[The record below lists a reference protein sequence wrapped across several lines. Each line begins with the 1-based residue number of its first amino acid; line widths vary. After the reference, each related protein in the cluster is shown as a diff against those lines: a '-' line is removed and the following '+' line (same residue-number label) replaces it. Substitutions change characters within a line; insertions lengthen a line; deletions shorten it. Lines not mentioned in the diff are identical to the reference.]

1 MDWDSMFAGSSS
13 KTVEPEETE
22 AAAEAGVVEAAD
34 GVGEEAAGNAAG
46 MPAGGGGTRAVEEP
60 APSDSGTDAP
70 ADSGT
75 DAPSDDRTMAGKTKR
90 SHHRKTDGN
99 AGPVLNARTV
109 DRVLELGRLLSA
121 DDSLISAVRGLYGK
135 RVGGVADIVLLVLS
149 DAKPLADMTGLL
161 DRLDGEAPD
170 VRLMDCALAF
180 MDDRGLAR
188 RVDALVGGV
197 FGLSGRAREDATRV
211 CADWSVVAGVLP
223 DLKRLL

>member
-34 GVGEEAAGNAAG
+34 GVGEIAGGEVAG
-46 MPAGGGGTRAVEEP
+46 MPAGDGGTRTVEEP
-60 APSDSGTDAP
+60 APSGAP
-70 ADSGT
+70 S
-75 DAPSDDRTMAGKTKR
+75 DAPSDGEAAAGKTKR

-121 DDSLISAVRGLYGK
+121 DDSLLSAVRGLYGK

-211 CADWSVVAGVLP
+211 CADWSVLAGVLP

>member
-22 AAAEAGVVEAAD
+22 AAAEAGAEAAA
-34 GVGEEAAGNAAG
+34 GVGEIAGGEIAG
-46 MPAGGGGTRAVEEP
+46 MPAEDDGTRAVEEP
-60 APSDSGTDAP
+60 APSDGPSDGP
-70 ADSGT
+70 S
-75 DAPSDDRTMAGKTKR
+75 DAPSDGEAAAGKTKR

-99 AGPVLNARTV
+99 TGPVLNARTV

-121 DDSLISAVRGLYGK
+121 DDSLLSAVRGLYGK

-223 DLKRLL
+223 ALKRLL

>member
-13 KTVEPEETE
+13 KTAEPEETE
-22 AAAEAGVVEAAD
+22 AGTVETD
-34 GVGEEAAGNAAG
+34 SVGEEAAGVAVG
-46 MPAGGGGTRAVEEP
+46 RPAGDGGTQAVEETAP
-60 APSDSGTDAP
+60 SDAPSDSG
-70 ADSGT
+70 S
-75 DAPSDDRTMAGKTKR
+75 DAPSNSEAAAGKTKR

-99 AGPVLNARTV
+99 TGPVLNARTV

-121 DDSLISAVRGLYGK
+121 DDSLLSAVRGLYGK
-135 RVGGVADIVLLVLS
+135 RVGGVADVVLLVLS

-211 CADWSVVAGVLP
+211 CADWSVLAGVLP

>member
-22 AAAEAGVVEAAD
+22 ARAVAED
-34 GVGEEAAGNAAG
+34 GVGKIAGGEVAG
-46 MPAGGGGTRAVEEP
+46 MPAEDDGARAVEEP
-60 APSDSGTDAP
+60 APSDGPS
-70 ADSGT
+70 
-75 DAPSDDRTMAGKTKR
+75 DAPSDGEAAAGKTKR

-99 AGPVLNARTV
+99 TGVVLNARTV

-121 DDSLISAVRGLYGK
+121 DDSLLSAVRGLYGK

-161 DRLDGEAPD
+161 DRLDGETPD

-197 FGLSGRAREDATRV
+197 FGLSGKAREDATRV

>member
-22 AAAEAGVVEAAD
+22 EVGVVAADAAEDEAA
-34 GVGEEAAGNAAG
+34 GVGEIAAGEVAG
-46 MPAGGGGTRAVEEP
+46 MPAEDDGTRAVEEP
-60 APSDSGTDAP
+60 APSD
-70 ADSGT
+70 
-75 DAPSDDRTMAGKTKR
+75 APSDGEAAAGKTKR

-121 DDSLISAVRGLYGK
+121 DDSLLSAVRGLYGK

-161 DRLDGEAPD
+161 DRLDGETPD

-211 CADWSVVAGVLP
+211 CADWSVLAGVLP

>member
-13 KTVEPEETE
+13 KTVEPEE
-22 AAAEAGVVEAAD
+22 AEAGAVETD
-34 GVGEEAAGNAAG
+34 SVGEEAAGNVVG
-46 MPAGGGGTRAVEEP
+46 MPGENARAVDDGVRTSGEDAPAVEET
-60 APSDSGTDAP
+60 APSD
-70 ADSGT
+70 
-75 DAPSDDRTMAGKTKR
+75 APSNSEAAAGKTKK

-99 AGPVLNARTV
+99 TGPVLNARTV

-121 DDSLISAVRGLYGK
+121 DDSLLSAVRGLYGK

-180 MDDRGLAR
+180 MDDKGLAR

-211 CADWSVVAGVLP
+211 CADWSVLAGVLP

>member
-1 MDWDSMFAGSSS
+1 M
-13 KTVEPEETE
+13 
-22 AAAEAGVVEAAD
+22 
-34 GVGEEAAGNAAG
+34 
-46 MPAGGGGTRAVEEP
+46 
-60 APSDSGTDAP
+60 
-70 ADSGT
+70 
-75 DAPSDDRTMAGKTKR
+75 
-90 SHHRKTDGN
+90 
-99 AGPVLNARTV
+99 
-109 DRVLELGRLLSA
+109 
-121 DDSLISAVRGLYGK
+121 
-135 RVGGVADIVLLVLS
+135 LLVLS

-211 CADWSVVAGVLP
+211 CADWSVLAGVLP

>member
-13 KTVEPEETE
+13 KTVEPEETKAVAV
-22 AAAEAGVVEAAD
+22 AAAGAEAAD
-34 GVGEEAAGNAAG
+34 GVGAAAGVVAG
-46 MPAGGGGTRAVEEP
+46 MPAGGGGTRTVEEP
-60 APSDSGTDAP
+60 APSD
-70 ADSGT
+70 
-75 DAPSDDRTMAGKTKR
+75 APSDGEAAAGKTKK
-90 SHHRKTDGN
+90 SHHRKTEGN
-99 AGPVLNARTV
+99 AGVMLNARTV

-121 DDSLISAVRGLYGK
+121 DDSLLSAVRGLYGK

-188 RVDALVGGV
+188 RIDALVGGV

-211 CADWSVVAGVLP
+211 CADWSVLAGVLP

>member
-13 KTVEPEETE
+13 ETVEPEEAE
-22 AAAEAGVVEAAD
+22 VAAEAGVIETDV
-34 GVGEEAAGNAAG
+34 VGEAETEAGEIAAGEVAG
-46 MPAGGGGTRAVEEP
+46 VPAGGDGTRAVEEP
-60 APSDSGTDAP
+60 APSD
-70 ADSGT
+70 
-75 DAPSDDRTMAGKTKR
+75 APSDGEAAAGRTKR

-121 DDSLISAVRGLYGK
+121 DDSLLSAVRGLYGK
-135 RVGGVADIVLLVLS
+135 RVGGVADVVLLVLS
-149 DAKPLADMTGLL
+149 DAKPLADMAGLL

>member
-22 AAAEAGVVEAAD
+22 EVGVVAADAAEDEAA
-34 GVGEEAAGNAAG
+34 GVGEIAAGEVAG
-46 MPAGGGGTRAVEEP
+46 MPAEDDGTRTVEET
-60 APSDSGTDAP
+60 APS
-70 ADSGT
+70 
-75 DAPSDDRTMAGKTKR
+75 DAPSDGEAAAGKTKR

-121 DDSLISAVRGLYGK
+121 DDSLLSAVRGLYGK

-161 DRLDGEAPD
+161 DRLDGETPD

-211 CADWSVVAGVLP
+211 CADWSVLAGVLP
-223 DLKRLL
+223 ALKRLL

>member
-22 AAAEAGVVEAAD
+22 AAAEAGIGEAA
-34 GVGEEAAGNAAG
+34 GVGEIAGGEVAG
-46 MPAGGGGTRAVEEP
+46 LPAGGDGTRTVEEP
-60 APSDSGTDAP
+60 APSDGETA
-70 ADSGT
+70 
-75 DAPSDDRTMAGKTKR
+75 AGKTKR

-99 AGPVLNARTV
+99 AGLVLNARTV

-121 DDSLISAVRGLYGK
+121 DDSLLSAVRGLYGK
-135 RVGGVADIVLLVLS
+135 RVGGVADIALLVLS

-211 CADWSVVAGVLP
+211 CADWSVLAGVLP

>member
-13 KTVEPEETE
+13 KTVEPEEAVGAVAADATE
-22 AAAEAGVVEAAD
+22 EEAGV
-34 GVGEEAAGNAAG
+34 GEIAGGEVAG
-46 MPAGGGGTRAVEEP
+46 MPAGDDGTRAVEEP
-60 APSDSGTDAP
+60 APSDS
-70 ADSGT
+70 
-75 DAPSDDRTMAGKTKR
+75 PSDSPSDGEAASGKTKR

-99 AGPVLNARTV
+99 TGPVLNARTV

-121 DDSLISAVRGLYGK
+121 DDSLLSGVRGLYGK

-211 CADWSVVAGVLP
+211 CADWSVLAGVLP

>member
-13 KTVEPEETE
+13 KTVEPEAE

-34 GVGEEAAGNAAG
+34 GVGEIAGGEVAG
-46 MPAGGGGTRAVEEP
+46 MPAGGDGTRAVEEP

-70 ADSGT
+70 
-75 DAPSDDRTMAGKTKR
+75 SDDRTMAGRTKR

-99 AGPVLNARTV
+99 AGVVLNARTV

-121 DDSLISAVRGLYGK
+121 DDSLLSAVRGLYGK

-161 DRLDGEAPD
+161 DRLDGEASD

>member
-13 KTVEPEETE
+13 KTVEPEEAE
-22 AAAEAGVVEAAD
+22 EVGVVAADAAEEEAD
-34 GVGEEAAGNAAG
+34 GVGEIAAGEVAG
-46 MPAGGGGTRAVEEP
+46 VTAGGDGTRAVEEP
-60 APSDSGTDAP
+60 APSDAS
-70 ADSGT
+70 
-75 DAPSDDRTMAGKTKR
+75 SDGEAGAGRTKR

-99 AGPVLNARTV
+99 AGPALNARTV

-121 DDSLISAVRGLYGK
+121 DDSLLSAVRGLYGK

-149 DAKPLADMTGLL
+149 DAKPLADMAGLL

>member
-13 KTVEPEETE
+13 KTVEPEEAE
-22 AAAEAGVVEAAD
+22 VAAGAGVVETD
-34 GVGEEAAGNAAG
+34 VVGEAETEAGEIAGGEVAG
-46 MPAGGGGTRAVEEP
+46 MPAGSDGTRTVEET
-60 APSDSGTDAP
+60 APSDAP
-70 ADSGT
+70 AA
-75 DAPSDDRTMAGKTKR
+75 APSDGETAAGKTKR

-99 AGPVLNARTV
+99 AGPALNARTV

-121 DDSLISAVRGLYGK
+121 DDSLLSAVRGLYGK

-211 CADWSVVAGVLP
+211 CADWGVVAGVLP

>member
-13 KTVEPEETE
+13 ETVEPEETE

-34 GVGEEAAGNAAG
+34 GVGEVAAGEVAG
-46 MPAGGGGTRAVEEP
+46 MPAGDGGTRAVEEP
-60 APSDSGTDAP
+60 ALSDGPS
-70 ADSGT
+70 
-75 DAPSDDRTMAGKTKR
+75 DAPSDGEAAAGKTKR

-99 AGPVLNARTV
+99 AGLVLNARTV

-121 DDSLISAVRGLYGK
+121 DDSLLSAVRGLYGK

-211 CADWSVVAGVLP
+211 CADWSVLAGVLP

>member
-13 KTVEPEETE
+13 ETVEPEEE
-22 AAAEAGVVEAAD
+22 AAGVVAAD
-34 GVGEEAAGNAAG
+34 VAGEEAGAVAG
-46 MPAGGGGTRAVEEP
+46 MPAGDDGMRAVEET
-60 APSDSGTDAP
+60 APS
-70 ADSGT
+70 
-75 DAPSDDRTMAGKTKR
+75 DAPSDGEAAAGKTKR

-109 DRVLELGRLLSA
+109 DRVLELGGLLSA
-121 DDSLISAVRGLYGK
+121 DDSLLSAVRGLYGK

-211 CADWSVVAGVLP
+211 CADWSVLAGVLP

>member
-22 AAAEAGVVEAAD
+22 AAAEAGAEAAA
-34 GVGEEAAGNAAG
+34 GVGEIAGGEVAG
-46 MPAGGGGTRAVEEP
+46 MPAEDDGARAVEEP
-60 APSDSGTDAP
+60 APSDGPS
-70 ADSGT
+70 
-75 DAPSDDRTMAGKTKR
+75 DAPSDGEAAAGKTKR

-99 AGPVLNARTV
+99 TGPVLNARTV

-121 DDSLISAVRGLYGK
+121 DDSLLSAVRGLYGK

-161 DRLDGEAPD
+161 DRLDGETPD

-197 FGLSGRAREDATRV
+197 FGLSGKAREDATRV

>member
-22 AAAEAGVVEAAD
+22 AGAVAED
-34 GVGEEAAGNAAG
+34 GVGKIAGGEVAG
-46 MPAGGGGTRAVEEP
+46 MPAEDDGTRTVEET
-60 APSDSGTDAP
+60 APS
-70 ADSGT
+70 
-75 DAPSDDRTMAGKTKR
+75 DAPSDGEAAAGKTKR

-99 AGPVLNARTV
+99 TGPVLNARTV

-121 DDSLISAVRGLYGK
+121 DDSLLSAVRGLYGK

-197 FGLSGRAREDATRV
+197 FGLSGKAREDATRV
-211 CADWSVVAGVLP
+211 CADWNVVAGVLP
-223 DLKRLL
+223 ALKRLL

>member
-1 MDWDSMFAGSSS
+1 MDWDSMFTGSSS
-13 KTVEPEETE
+13 ETVESAEE
-22 AAAEAGVVEAAD
+22 EAGVVAAD
-34 GVGEEAAGNAAG
+34 GVGEVTAEEVAGD
-46 MPAGGGGTRAVEEP
+46 GGTRAVEET
-60 APSDSGTDAP
+60 APSDGETA
-70 ADSGT
+70 
-75 DAPSDDRTMAGKTKR
+75 AGRTKR

-99 AGPVLNARTV
+99 TGPVLNARTV

-121 DDSLISAVRGLYGK
+121 DDSLLSAVRGLYGK

-161 DRLDGEAPD
+161 DRLDGEASD

-211 CADWSVVAGVLP
+211 CADWSVLAGVLP